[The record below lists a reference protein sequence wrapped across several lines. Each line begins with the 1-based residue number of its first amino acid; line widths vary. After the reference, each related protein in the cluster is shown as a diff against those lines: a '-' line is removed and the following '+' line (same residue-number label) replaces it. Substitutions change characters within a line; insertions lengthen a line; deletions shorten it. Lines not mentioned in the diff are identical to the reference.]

1 VQNIQILSNYSQFVH
16 IFAWDGCY
24 HEGAKIMDKKGYGM
38 MKKLWCLL
46 LCAMFVLTGC
56 SSNTTGTADS
66 ETETNQTADVEE
78 EGPSMEEQAA
88 EPLTVYL
95 NDFDSVIPDL
105 FKEKTGYDVEVV
117 VGNGAETMS
126 RIEAEKS
133 NPQWD
138 VVWMDS
144 MYDIYNLDLGGQLMT
159 DVEIEN
165 ASGLTPEFSALVPED
180 KCFYPTGAHS
190 AGVLVYRNDV
200 WSEEDAPKSYA
211 DLTDP
216 KYAGAVAMADPGV
229 AAPAYPLAAYFMDT
243 LGMEGGQEFFTT
255 LFEQGLKVYPKNPQV
270 VEALASG
277 EATIAMLQES
287 NAYAMIADGEPIT
300 IVWPEEGAAASTR
313 VAAIC
318 KSTDQPD
325 IAKAFVE
332 FLLDPE
338 VQQELIDT
346 GDEAYFTPSVEGV
359 TAKPDREPN
368 PTLVAADVQFGAENE
383 ADIKAWFA
391 DYSAQ

>member
-1 VQNIQILSNYSQFVH
+1 
-16 IFAWDGCY
+16 
-24 HEGAKIMDKKGYGM
+24 
-38 MKKLWCLL
+38 MKKLLFLVLSGLL
-46 LCAMFVLTGC
+46 VLSGC
-56 SSNTTGTADS
+56 SSSSNQ
-66 ETETNQTADVEE
+66 TETTTSEE
-78 EGPSMEEQAA
+78 TTNETVSVDDQAS

-95 NDFDSVIPDL
+95 NDFDAIIPEL

-144 MYDIYNLDLGGQLMT
+144 MYDIYNLNLDGQLMT
-159 DVEIEN
+159 GIEVDN
-165 ASGLTPEFSALVPED
+165 AAGLTDFFSALVPED

-190 AGVLVYRNDV
+190 AGVIVYRNDV
-200 WSEEDAPKSYA
+200 WSEADAPTSYD
-211 DLTDP
+211 DLSDP
-216 KYAGAVAMADPGV
+216 KYADAVAMADPGV

-243 LGMEGGQEFFTT
+243 LGMDGGQAYFTT

-287 NAYAMIADGEPIT
+287 NAYSMVAEGEPIT
-300 IVWPEEGAAASTR
+300 IVWPEDGAAASTR
-313 VAAIC
+313 VAAISA
-318 KSTDQPD
+318 STDQPD
-325 IAKAFVE
+325 IAKAFIN

-338 VQQELIDT
+338 VQQALVDA
-346 GDEAYFTPSVEGV
+346 GDEGYFTPSVDGV
-359 TAKPDREPN
+359 TPKADREADSPK
-368 PTLVAADVQFGAENE
+368 LAVADVQFGAENE

>member
-1 VQNIQILSNYSQFVH
+1 
-16 IFAWDGCY
+16 
-24 HEGAKIMDKKGYGM
+24 MDKKGYGM

-144 MYDIYNLDLGGQLMT
+144 MYDIYKLDLGGQLMT

-243 LGMEGGQEFFTT
+243 LGMEGGQEFFTM